1 MNFNQICKAIK
12 EVKIQGSGAIARAGV
27 KALLLRHD
35 KKAISKLIS
44 LRPTEP
50 CLRNAIRYAL
60 DFYPVKKGVEE
71 VFSYFDSVGKKIREI
86 GSKRIKSG
94 MTIFTH
100 CHSSSVTSILL
111 EAKKQRKNFTVYNTE
126 TRPLYQGRITAKE
139 LSKAGIKVMHIIDS
153 AARLALKKADLF
165 LFGADAITADGNIV
179 NKIGTGLFAEMANKL
194 DVPCYSC
201 TVAWKFDPETMWGEE
216 EKIEQRKASEIW
228 PGKPKN
234 VKVLNPAFEVVR
246 ENMIDGIISE
256 LGILTVSDFIQ
267 QVRKIY
273 PFMFEK

>member
-1 MNFNQICKAIK
+1 MQFSQICKAIK
-12 EVKIQGSGAIARAGV
+12 EVKIQGSGAVAKAGV

-35 KKAISKLIS
+35 KKAIRKLIS

-50 CLRNAIRYAL
+50 CLRNAIHYAL
-60 DFYPVKKGVEE
+60 MFSPIDGGVKQ
-71 VFSYFDSVGKKIREI
+71 VFSYFDSVGEKIREI
-86 GSKRIKSG
+86 GSKRIHDG

-100 CHSSSVTSILL
+100 CHSTSVISILK
-111 EAKKQRKNFTVYNTE
+111 EAKKQGKRFTVYNTE

-139 LSKAGIKVMHIIDS
+139 LSKAGIKVIHIIDS

-165 LFGADAITADGNIV
+165 LFGADAITADGNII
-179 NKIGTGLFAEMANKL
+179 NKIGTGLYAEMADKL

-201 TVAWKFDPETMWGEE
+201 TVAWKFDPLTLWGEE
-216 EKIEQRKASEIW
+216 EEIEQRPAREVW
-228 PGKPKN
+228 PRKPKG
-234 VKVLNPAFEVVR
+234 VRILNPAFAVVR
-246 ENMIDGIISE
+246 ENQVDGIISE

-267 QVRKIY
+267 QTRRTY